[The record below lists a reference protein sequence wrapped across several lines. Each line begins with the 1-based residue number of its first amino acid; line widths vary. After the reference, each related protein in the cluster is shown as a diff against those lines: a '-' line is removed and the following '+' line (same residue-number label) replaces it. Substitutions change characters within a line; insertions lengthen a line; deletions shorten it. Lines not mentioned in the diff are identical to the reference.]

1 MIVCILAVPLCST
14 YTKCANI
21 FQHHLNNCDSTPSSH
36 RSYEVPSK
44 KMSRDDGYDNC
55 SGTRFRS
62 IYCSCFYL
70 LLLPS
75 NFKPTNLVVG
85 WNGLVFDADRGL
97 GLAMW
102 KSEESYIDVQ
112 HIINKVG
119 EDTFTALHNPGL
131 NDCRDGDCDEKL
143 VRLLHK

>member
-1 MIVCILAVPLCST
+1 M
-14 YTKCANI
+14 
-21 FQHHLNNCDSTPSSH
+21 
-36 RSYEVPSK
+36 
-44 KMSRDDGYDNC
+44 
-55 SGTRFRS
+55 
-62 IYCSCFYL
+62 
-70 LLLPS
+70 PS
-75 NFKPTNLVVG
+75 NFKPTNLAVG
-85 WNGLVFDADRGL
+85 WNGLVFDTDRGL

-143 VRLLHK
+143 VRLLHNTSDMIFTFSTWLITIHRRCGSKYLVAQPSNSSTFQLTTGIFLS